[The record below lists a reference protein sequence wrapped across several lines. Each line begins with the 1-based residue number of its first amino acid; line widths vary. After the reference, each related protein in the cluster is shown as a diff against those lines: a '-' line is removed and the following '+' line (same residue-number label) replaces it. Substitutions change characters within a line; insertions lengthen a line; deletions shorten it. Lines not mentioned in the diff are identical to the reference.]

1 LPGLGGIVYDTDM
14 IRVVLDTNVLVAGL
28 KSRNGASFQVL
39 RMVGPKAPF
48 QPSLSVPLVLEYE
61 MALRRTLGAKDK
73 RIDAVL
79 DYLCAVGDLR
89 EIFFLW
95 RPFLRDPGDEM
106 VLEVAVGAQA
116 SEIVTHNVRDFEGVN
131 ERFGIRIVTPAEFL
145 TEVREKG

>member
-1 LPGLGGIVYDTDM
+1 MYGITYDTAM
-14 IRVVLDTNVLVAGL
+14 IHVVLDTNVLVAGL
-28 KSRNGASFQVL
+28 KSRNGASFQIL
-39 RMVGPKAPF
+39 RMVGPKASF

-61 MALRRTLGAKDK
+61 MALRRALGAKDQ
-73 RIDAVL
+73 RIEPVL

-95 RPFLRDPGDEM
+95 RPFLRDAGDEM

-116 SEIVTHNVRDFEGVN
+116 SRIVTYNVRDFEGVK

-145 TEVREKG
+145 KEVRESR